1 MNVLVVNSSART
13 GQHSVSRQLVDAL
26 VQQLSSHHSDLNVT
40 YRDAAAGIPLVDDA
54 WAGGAYIP
62 AEQRT
67 SEQRQSLA
75 FSDEVVQELIAQ
87 DVLILGSPIYNFTVP
102 AAMKAYIDQI
112 CRAGLTFKF
121 SENGPEGLLKGKKAY
136 IVVASGGVEIGSPY
150 DMATPYLRQVLG
162 FIGITDVEVLGA
174 DRLNILGDS
183 QVSQAREAI
192 QKIQQVA

>member
-13 GQHSVSRQLVDAL
+13 GEHSVSRQLVDAL
-26 VQQLSSHHSDLNVT
+26 VQQLGSQHSELNVT

-67 SEQRQSLA
+67 PEQRQSLA

-87 DVLILGSPIYNFTVP
+87 DVLILGSPIYNFTGP

-112 CRAGLTFKF
+112 CRAGLTFQF
-121 SENGPEGLLKGKKAY
+121 SANGPEGLLKGKKAY

-162 FIGITDVEVLGA
+162 FIGITDVEVFGA
-174 DRLNILGDS
+174 DRLNLLGDG
-183 QVSQAREAI
+183 QVSLAREAI

>member
-13 GQHSVSRQLVDAL
+13 GEHSVSRQLVDAL
-26 VQQLSSHHSDLNVT
+26 VQQLGSQHSDLNVT

-121 SENGPEGLLKGKKAY
+121 GANGPEGLLNGKKAY